1 MAPTTNTQAVTAH
14 IPSPLV
20 AKVDEMATKLDRSR
34 DWIVRQ
40 ALTDWAELEDAR
52 DLQTRMAL
60 ADVDA
65 GRVVSHDQVRAWA
78 NGLS

>member
-1 MAPTTNTQAVTAH
+1 MTPTTNTQAVTRQ

-20 AKVDEMATKLDRSR
+20 AKVDEMATRLDRSR

-40 ALTDWAELEDAR
+40 ALTDWIELEDAR
-52 DLQTRMAL
+52 DQQTRAAL

-65 GRVVSHDQVRAWA
+65 GRVASHDQVKAWA
-78 NGLS
+78 NRLR